1 MGRTHVRLSI
11 CLTMFHLSIH
21 RFWAILRKEF
31 RHIWRD
37 KRTLF
42 LVTLS
47 PAIMLFTFAYLFAF
61 EVQNVRLGVWDADQT
76 ATSRRFIASVTADA
90 KFKRTATLNSYADVR
105 EALMRGDIHLAIVL
119 PPDFEIKLVA
129 GELAPIQVIADGSD
143 SVTASQTVA
152 RFRQRAIDF
161 NRQVAPMSA
170 SAGPLIGVQTQA
182 WYNRELNSQYSMV
195 PGLLPIVLILPT
207 LALALAVTRE
217 RELGSFETL
226 ATTPIRGIEYL
237 LGKLVPYI
245 VFGLVSAIVAIL
257 LSLVWFQVPLR
268 GAPID
273 LVVFTVL
280 YLFAS
285 LGETLLIASFLTS
298 QGTAMRVVML
308 IFFIPSFFM
317 AGIILPID
325 TRSGIAQIT
334 SFFLPAT
341 QYVQMTRGIFL
352 KAMGVADLFVQGWY
366 LLALGLVPTL
376 LSLWKFRK
384 QVD

>member
-1 MGRTHVRLSI
+1 MPSVSV
-11 CLTMFHLSIH
+11 H
-21 RFWAILRKEF
+21 RFWTILQKEF

-61 EVQNVRLGVWDADQT
+61 EVQNVRLGVWDLDQT
-76 ATSRRFIASVTADA
+76 ATSRQLIASITADG
-90 KFKRTATLNSYADVR
+90 KFKRTKTLNGYDDVR
-105 EALMRGDIHLAIVL
+105 DALTRGDIHLAIVI
-119 PPDFEIKLVA
+119 PPDFETKLIA
-129 GELAPIQVIADGSD
+129 GELAPLQVIADGSD

-152 RFRQRAIDF
+152 RFRQRALDF
-161 NRQVAPMSA
+161 NRQISTAA
-170 SAGPLIGVQTQA
+170 SAAPPISVQTQV
-182 WYNRELNSQYSMV
+182 WYNRELNSQFSMV

-226 ATTPIRGIEYL
+226 ATTPMRGIEYL

-245 VFGLVSAIVAIL
+245 VFGLISALIAIL
-257 LSLVWFQVPLR
+257 LALGWFQVPLR
-268 GAPID
+268 GSPID
-273 LVVFTVL
+273 LVVFTIF

-325 TRSGIAQIT
+325 TRSGVAQIA

-352 KAMGVADLFVQGWY
+352 KALGVPDLIVQGAY
-366 LLALGLVPTL
+366 LLVLGLVPTL
-376 LSLWKFRK
+376 ISLLMFKK

>member
-1 MGRTHVRLSI
+1 MFPFSFHRL
-11 CLTMFHLSIH
+11 
-21 RFWAILRKEF
+21 WAILQKEF

-61 EVQNVRLGVWDADQT
+61 EVQNVRLGVWDMDRT
-76 ATSRRFIASVTADA
+76 ATSRQFIASLTADG
-90 KFKRTATLNSYADVR
+90 KFKRTETLTSYEGVR
-105 EALMRGDIHLAIVL
+105 NALMHGTIHLAIVIPL
-119 PPDFEIKLVA
+119 DFEAKLIA
-129 GELAPIQVIADGSD
+129 GELSPVQVIADGSD

-152 RFRQRAIDF
+152 RFRQRALDF
-161 NRQVAPMSA
+161 NRQIAIAGANSTAPIS
-170 SAGPLIGVQTQA
+170 VQTQA

-195 PGLLPIVLILPT
+195 PGLLPIVLILPS
-207 LALALAVTRE
+207 LALALAVSRE

-237 LGKLVPYI
+237 LGKLIPYI
-245 VFGLVSAIVAIL
+245 VFGLVSAGIAIL
-257 LSLVWFQVPLR
+257 LAIVWFHVPLR
-268 GAPID
+268 GAPLD
-273 LVVFTVL
+273 LALFTVI

-285 LGETLLIASFLTS
+285 LGETLFIASFLTS
-298 QGTAMRVVML
+298 QGTAMRVVL
-308 IFFIPSFFM
+308 LVFFIPSFFM
-317 AGIILPID
+317 AGVVLPVD
-325 TRSGIAQIT
+325 TRSGIAQLV

-352 KAMGVADLFVQGWY
+352 KALGVTDLLLPGGY
-366 LLALGLVPTL
+366 LLALGAVPTL
-376 LSLWKFRK
+376 ISLLMFKK

>member
-1 MGRTHVRLSI
+1 MEAHTSAPR
-11 CLTMFHLSIH
+11 CLFKMLHFSIH
-21 RFWAILRKEF
+21 RLWAILQKEF

-61 EVQNVRLGVWDADQT
+61 EVQNVRMGVWDMDQT
-76 ATSRRFIASVTADA
+76 ATSRGLIASIISDD
-90 KFKRTATLNSYADVR
+90 KFKLTRPLHDYTDIR
-105 EALMRGDIHLAIVL
+105 GALMRGEIHLGIVI
-119 PPDFEIKLVA
+119 PPDYETKLIA
-129 GELAPIQVIADGSD
+129 GEVSPLQVVADGSD
-143 SVTASQTVA
+143 SVTASQTVG
-152 RFRQRAIDF
+152 RFQQRALKF
-161 NRQVAPMSA
+161 SRQIAVSSPSQ
-170 SAGPLIGVQTQA
+170 SPLISVQTQA

-195 PGLLPIVLILPT
+195 PGLLPIVLILPA

-217 RELGSFETL
+217 KELGSFETL
-226 ATTPIRGIEYL
+226 ATTPIRGVEYL
-237 LGKLVPYI
+237 IGKLVPYI
-245 VFGLVSAIVAIL
+245 AFGLVSAGFAIL
-257 LSLVWFQVPLR
+257 LTLIWFQVPLR
-268 GAPID
+268 GSLID
-273 LVVFTVL
+273 LVLLTTI

-298 QGTAMRVVML
+298 QGTAMRVVLL

-317 AGIILPID
+317 SGVVLPID
-325 TRSGIAQIT
+325 TRSGIAQVT

-352 KAMGVADLFVQGWY
+352 KEMGIVQLFLQTVY
-366 LLALGLVPTL
+366 LFALGAVPTA
-376 LSLWKFRK
+376 LSLWMFKK